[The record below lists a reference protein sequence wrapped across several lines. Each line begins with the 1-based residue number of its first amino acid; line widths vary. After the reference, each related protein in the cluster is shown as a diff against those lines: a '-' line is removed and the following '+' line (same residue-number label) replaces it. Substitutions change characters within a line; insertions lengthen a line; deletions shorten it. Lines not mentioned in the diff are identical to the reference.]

1 MFKQV
6 RHKLSQSHK
15 QPSVE
20 VVDPPNGFSDFQDME
35 AADKV
40 DGQTQE

>member
-6 RHKLSQSHK
+6 RHKLSLAHK

-20 VVDPPNGFSDFQDME
+20 VVDPPNGFSDFHAMDE
-35 AADKV
+35 
-40 DGQTQE
+40 QTDDQTPE